1 VEIVLDWFSKLY
13 TFLSIQFFQH
23 LQNFLHSWSF
33 IWVFLWET
41 NVMKVRCLLFNCYH
55 CNQSVTKHV
64 PINGTICSCF
74 NIQWQD
80 LNISF
85 KNKRWKQPMS
95 LFNIILLT
103 LKIGNLLIIYQHENG
118 LKEFQVKYGFLNV
131 PFTCINLFRKF
142 HMFIELSNFI
152 HLKLF

>member
-1 VEIVLDWFSKLY
+1 MPFFPFNSSKVCKISCILG
-13 TFLSIQFFQH
+13 
-23 LQNFLHSWSF
+23 
-33 IWVFLWET
+33 
-41 NVMKVRCLLFNCYH
+41 LLFGSSYKKQMSWMLDVYYLIAIH
-55 CNQSVTKHV
+55 CNQSMTKHA
-64 PINGTICSCF
+64 PIKGTTCF

-85 KNKRWKQPMS
+85 KKNCWKQPMS

-103 LKIGNLLIIYQHENG
+103 LKIGNLLTIYQHENG

-142 HMFIELSNFI
+142 HMFIE
-152 HLKLF
+152 

>member
-1 VEIVLDWFSKLY
+1 MP
-13 TFLSIQFFQH
+13 FFPFNSSNICKISCI
-23 LQNFLHSWSF
+23 LG
-33 IWVFLWET
+33 
-41 NVMKVRCLLFNCYH
+41 LLFGSSNKKQMSWKLDVYYLIAIH
-55 CNQSVTKHV
+55 CNQSMTKHA

-85 KNKRWKQPMS
+85 KNKCWKQPMS

-131 PFTCINLFRKF
+131 SFTCINLFRKF
-142 HMFIELSNFI
+142 HMFIE
-152 HLKLF
+152 